1 MQRTVSSYHHAHD
14 HASHRPGTLDHRYR
28 GEHPVRTLGYLLR
41 PDRRRIAVAAAV
53 FVVKHSPVW
62 LLPLITANII
72 DVVVQH
78 RPERELW
85 LNAGALLCVLL
96 LNYPM
101 HLLYVRCLGGSVRR
115 MGTAL
120 RDALCRRMQQLS
132 IGYHSRT
139 SAGVLQAKVVRDVES
154 VEQMVQQSADMG
166 LAAVIT
172 LSGGLSVIAVRVP
185 SFLPVFLVVV
195 PAAALLVMRLRA
207 RLRSHNE
214 SFRQEVE
221 QLSAR
226 VSEMTS
232 LIPITRAHGLER
244 TALGR
249 VDGSLR
255 QVFTAG
261 LRLDLLNGRFGAL
274 AWILLNSLGVA
285 CLAGSALVAYHG
297 WLPITAG
304 DVVMLSAFF
313 TTLTGSMTTLLSL
326 APIISKGLESV
337 RSAGEVLQAP
347 DLESNAGKDRAD
359 EVQGRIDFEGVG
371 FGYEGVDSPA
381 VEDFTLSARPGE
393 TVALVGASGAGKS
406 TVLNL
411 LIGFIRPTSGRI
423 LLDGTDM
430 ATLDLRSYRRFL
442 SVVPQD
448 SILFEGTIR
457 ENVTYG
463 MGETDE
469 HTVRQALR
477 DANALDFVE
486 DLPDG
491 LSTVVGE
498 RGARLSGGQ
507 KQRLAIARALIRDPR
522 VLILDEATSA
532 LDTRSEALVQE
543 ALARLIHG
551 RTVFV
556 VAHRLSTIRAADR
569 IVAMDRG
576 RIAEVGTHEE
586 LVDRGGVYAG
596 LQPARSA

>member
-1 MQRTVSSYHHAHD
+1 MQRTVSSHHHAYD
-14 HASHRPGTLDHRYR
+14 RASHRPGTLDHRYR

-41 PDRRRIAVAAAV
+41 PDRRRIGTAAAV

-85 LNAGALLCVLL
+85 FNAGALLCVLL

-172 LSGGLSVIAVRVP
+172 LIGGLTVIAVRVP

-195 PAAALLVMRLRA
+195 PAAALLVKRLRA

-347 DLESNAGKDRAD
+347 DLESNAGKDLVD
-359 EVQGRIDFEGVG
+359 EVQGRIDFERVG
-371 FGYEGVDSPA
+371 FVYEGVDSPA

-442 SVVPQD
+442 SVVPQE

-457 ENVTYG
+457 DNVTYG
-463 MGETDE
+463 MGDTDE
-469 HTVRQALR
+469 QTVRQALR
-477 DANALDFVE
+477 DANALGFVD

-507 KQRLAIARALIRDPR
+507 KQRLAIARALIRNPR

-569 IVAMDRG
+569 IVAMDGG

-586 LVDRGGVYAG
+586 LVGRGGVYAG
-596 LQPARSA
+596 LQPAKSA

>member
-1 MQRTVSSYHHAHD
+1 MQQPLSLPRQLSA
-14 HASHRPGTLDHRYR
+14 LDHRYR
-28 GEHPVRTLGYLLR
+28 GEHPIRTLGYLLR
-41 PDRRRIAVAAAV
+41 PDRRRLALGVAA
-53 FVVKHSPVW
+53 FIVKHSPIW

-85 LNAGALLCVLL
+85 ANAGALLFVLV
-96 LNYPM
+96 LNYPL
-101 HLLYVRCLGGSVRR
+101 HLLYVRCLNGSVRR
-115 MGTAL
+115 MGTSL

-139 SAGVLQAKVVRDVES
+139 SAGVLQAKVVRDVET

-166 LAAVIT
+166 LAGIVT
-172 LSGGLSVIAVRVP
+172 LIGGLVVIAVRVP

-195 PAAALLVMRLRA
+195 PLAALLVMKLRS

-232 LIPITRAHGLER
+232 LIPITRAHGLEHA
-244 TALGR
+244 ALGR

-255 QVFTAG
+255 QVLLAG

-274 AWILLNSLGVA
+274 AWILLNALGVA

-297 WLPITAG
+297 WLPMTAG

-326 APIISKGLESV
+326 APVISKGLESV

-347 DLESNAGKDRAD
+347 DLENNAGKDLVDRVD
-359 EVQGRIDFEGVG
+359 GRIDFEQVG
-371 FGYEGVDSPA
+371 FAYEGAGGTA
-381 VEDFTLSARPGE
+381 VENFTLSARPGE

-430 ATLDLRSYRRFL
+430 ATLDLRSYRQFL
-442 SVVPQD
+442 SVVPQE

-457 ENVTYG
+457 DNVTYG
-463 MGETDE
+463 MGDTDE
-469 HTVRQALR
+469 RAVRRALA
-477 DANALDFVE
+477 DANALEFVE
-486 DLPDG
+486 ALPDG
-491 LSTVVGE
+491 IHTVVGE

-543 ALARLIHG
+543 ALARLVHG

-556 VAHRLSTIRAADR
+556 VAHRLSTIQAADR
-569 IVAMDRG
+569 IVAMERG
-576 RIAEVGTHEE
+576 RIVEVGTHEE
-586 LVDRGGVYAG
+586 LVRGSGVYAG
-596 LQPARSA
+596 LQPKRPA

>member
-1 MQRTVSSYHHAHD
+1 M
-14 HASHRPGTLDHRYR
+14 
-28 GEHPVRTLGYLLR
+28 
-41 PDRRRIAVAAAV
+41 
-53 FVVKHSPVW
+53 W

-85 LNAGALLCVLL
+85 LNAGALLCVLV

-172 LSGGLSVIAVRVP
+172 LSGGLTVIAVRVP

-255 QVFTAG
+255 QVFTTG

-337 RSAGEVLQAP
+337 RSAA
-347 DLESNAGKDRAD
+347 
-359 EVQGRIDFEGVG
+359 
-371 FGYEGVDSPA
+371 
-381 VEDFTLSARPGE
+381 
-393 TVALVGASGAGKS
+393 
-406 TVLNL
+406 
-411 LIGFIRPTSGRI
+411 
-423 LLDGTDM
+423 
-430 ATLDLRSYRRFL
+430 
-442 SVVPQD
+442 
-448 SILFEGTIR
+448 
-457 ENVTYG
+457 
-463 MGETDE
+463 
-469 HTVRQALR
+469 
-477 DANALDFVE
+477 
-486 DLPDG
+486 
-491 LSTVVGE
+491 
-498 RGARLSGGQ
+498 
-507 KQRLAIARALIRDPR
+507 
-522 VLILDEATSA
+522 
-532 LDTRSEALVQE
+532 
-543 ALARLIHG
+543 
-551 RTVFV
+551 
-556 VAHRLSTIRAADR
+556 
-569 IVAMDRG
+569 
-576 RIAEVGTHEE
+576 
-586 LVDRGGVYAG
+586 
-596 LQPARSA
+596 